1 MISLLWC
8 YLLAGTARNL
18 VFSATNRFYA
28 TLKTGILTLLVFII
42 LVSTIAIN
50 RLPINELLDISVF
63 LSVTSGELLKLCWY
77 SLLSPVVFGVFVFF
91 ANHLVLNAFD
101 IEGAIT
107 WDGAVMYCRLTAEED
122 EETGKESKNP
132 YNSIL
137 NWMNSFQSE
146 FKKVELNRLACVQGV
161 GNSEMNWIYSSQS
174 TVTGR
179 KTMSK
184 NCYTK

>member
-1 MISLLWC
+1 MESWRYFGGKPDAHLLAFVLCSLISLLWC

-101 IEGAIT
+101 IERAIT
-107 WDGAVMYCRLTAEED
+107 WGWGGHVLQVDCRRGWRDWQRIKKSLQLNIKLD
-122 EETGKESKNP
+122 E
-132 YNSIL
+132 
-137 NWMNSFQSE
+137 
-146 FKKVELNRLACVQGV
+146 
-161 GNSEMNWIYSSQS
+161 
-174 TVTGR
+174 
-179 KTMSK
+179 
-184 NCYTK
+184 